1 MITVTVGK
9 MPGRAV
15 DVSVDSDV
23 LTVATAIDKAG
34 FDVGGQ
40 NYELRVNNLQTTDF
54 NYQLQNGDIVTLTQ
68 SIKGNAM
75 ARINLKV
82 DDSDSGVYLVE
93 PNSSCK
99 ELIELAGSDIA
110 EEDVKSIVV
119 NGKPKKDMPVL
130 HNDDTVIIST
140 KELMNVSVKIN
151 RGKLIHL
158 QLEQKARITALL
170 ETLQELG
177 KLDYEH
183 LTFKQLDIRKDDKKI
198 KFAFAQLKDGDK
210 ISISA
215 PEVETETKV
224 ETSAEPTITEPVIE
238 EYSTPEGDT
247 VWVTND
253 EACCCETEE
262 SCGCA
267 SCEPNV
273 ISVPLND
280 KITATIV
287 ISADGDKKTVSITF

>member
-210 ISISA
+210 VFISA
-215 PEVETETKV
+215 PKV

-238 EYSTPEGDT
+238 EYNTPEDDT
-247 VWVTND
+247 VW
-253 EACCCETEE
+253 EANNEVCSCKTEE
-262 SCGCA
+262 FCGCA
-267 SCEPNV
+267 SCESNV